1 MSDSCNNEELD
12 FLIASCSIQRF
23 TTKESLDLIKSKGY
37 TISERTFFNCKNRMK
52 ENIGKRARSTIE
64 NLFPN
69 YLERIDTLKV
79 IRKEFWENYRNTKDV
94 HLRIK
99 ILNSIRENE
108 MYIYNFVEEVPS
120 AIDKQKAAFS
130 NLPIGNKLDSKIY
143 LEERKARIKK
153 LIETRDEPWPDPSL
167 VPMDRRPSK
176 SEHEKDLKELESD
189 DEIDRREL
197 K

>member
-1 MSDSCNNEELD
+1 MSKNCRDDELD
-12 FLIASCSIQRF
+12 FLIASCSIQGF

-37 TISERTFFNCKNRMK
+37 TISERTFFNRKNRMK

-64 NLFPN
+64 NLFHN
-69 YLERIDTLKV
+69 YLEKIETLKV

-130 NLPIGNKLDSKIY
+130 NLPIGNKLDS
-143 LEERKARIKK
+143 RIKK
-153 LIETRDEPWPDPSL
+153 LIETRDEPPRDLSCEPW
-167 VPMDRRPSK
+167 DRRPPK
-176 SEHEKDLKELESD
+176 SEYEKELKELESD
-189 DEIDRREL
+189 DEIDRTEL